1 MIDFLYIHKNWFYKK
16 YFLKLQKRYFTFHIA
31 LNCFLQI
38 GGKTII
44 ETGCVRN
51 KNDWGA
57 GNSTVVFGDFC
68 KRYNK
73 KLITVDNNIDNIVT
87 ARGLTLEYEK
97 FIEYVH
103 SDSIEF
109 LDQYKKPIDFLYLDS
124 LDCPPQKN
132 ANPSHA
138 QSHALNELINS
149 YHKLNNHCVVLI
161 DDNLFANGG
170 KAKLAKEFLYN
181 KGFTLLLDYK
191 QSLWIR

>member
-68 KRYNK
+68 KRYKYYTQESNINLNK
-73 KLITVDNNIDNIVT
+73 ERSMYKWKEDKNGNVLDEPVKFKDDLMDAGRM
-87 ARGLTLEYEK
+87 ARWSHYRQYGSATGS
-97 FIEYVH
+97 VH
-103 SDSIEF
+103 F
-109 LDQYKKPIDFLYLDS
+109 
-124 LDCPPQKN
+124 
-132 ANPSHA
+132 
-138 QSHALNELINS
+138 
-149 YHKLNNHCVVLI
+149 
-161 DDNLFANGG
+161 
-170 KAKLAKEFLYN
+170 
-181 KGFTLLLDYK
+181 
-191 QSLWIR
+191 